1 MTNTWKWTDHH
12 GVVRHLDYC
21 QRKDTG
27 EVFAVREIRGMIMG
41 AYGPL
46 TLRQLETVDLLDF
59 PYDDA
64 PELVAWLCDHPG
76 RWGYSV
82 HRWTNPDGS
91 RPF

>member
-1 MTNTWKWTDHH
+1 MTYTSSWTDHN
-12 GVVRHLDYC
+12 GVEWYLDWC

-27 EVFAVREIRGMIMG
+27 EVFAVREVLGVVSG

-59 PYDDA
+59 PYYDA
-64 PELVAWLCDHPG
+64 PELVAWLRDHPG

-82 HRWTNPDGS
+82 HCRTNPDGS